1 MSSAQGH
8 FACNHFGGASVAH
21 DVSVNGAGWVLS
33 CGRAGWESE
42 LRSIVLCFRLSVLVR
57 HLIQAITQPP
67 VTCGARRAFFFKALC
82 YAFCLCFN
90 GSTERWLHEN
100 NSLALDARFID
111 ALEGSAAYL
120 LV

>member
-8 FACNHFGGASVAH
+8 FACDHFGGASVAR

-67 VTCGARRAFFFKALC
+67 VTWAARRAFFLRLSVTLSACVLM
-82 YAFCLCFN
+82 AQLRG
-90 GSTERWLHEN
+90 GSMKITVWPWMQD
-100 NSLALDARFID
+100 SLMHLR
-111 ALEGSAAYL
+111 GVL
-120 LV
+120 LTC